1 MAEKTILSN
10 QHEAGVYAG
19 LLGWGV
25 IMDKVFFQ
33 SSNLVC
39 RGVEEGGEQER
50 SDQIP

>member
-1 MAEKTILSN
+1 M
-10 QHEAGVYAG
+10 G
-19 LLGWGV
+19 
-25 IMDKVFFQ
+25 KVFFQ